1 MVRAPFALFYLN
13 FRKSPVFR
21 DIRAWSKFSL
31 GTRLALFLALSVALF
46 SRYFAFSCAG
56 FALSFAGLHLPP
68 QRAYMTGYRVNAL

>member
-1 MVRAPFALFYLN
+1 MVPAPFALFYLN

-31 GTRLALFLALSVALF
+31 GTRLALF